1 MERGRSNLDTR
12 ESSTETGARHSDASR
27 SLILAIACSLL
38 GVVILWTIPKLG
50 HFEGALIPWPA
61 HGIAVAILLAAPRNS
76 RVGVA
81 LGIAIASLL
90 GTSVNAIS
98 MQVTWLRALSATSQ
112 LVGQTV
118 LVVFLFLKVAGERSP
133 LESTTAYSKLLVV
146 TTLGTIPI
154 AALASAILAIAGRDA
169 VPGYTLG
176 SWWVAAATSMGAIV
190 GGLLTILPGAPRSV
204 AGRSLNTLEFAVLGL
219 AYAMTLSSAYWDVP
233 IFGVAMP
240 PAVATLPFLAWAGIR
255 FGVRGF
261 GVIAAAL
268 IVAVIVAVWTD
279 VGPFSRLDDNSLDR
293 FRRSWVYLAS
303 LIGPAMI
310 FPIAVAERAEAERR
324 ARTALAQFQAMIA
337 GVSDLIAA
345 VDRDLVLVA
354 ANPSWLRA
362 FQSLYGATLK
372 PGDSPTEAY
381 ALAPAHRDLA
391 VGLWR
396 RALAGE
402 RFTVDRVMGDP
413 AHQVA
418 EFEVTYSPVLDERGE
433 IVGASQVLR
442 DVTVR
447 RQREAEQAE
456 ARRMESVGRLAGGI
470 AHDFNNLM
478 TAVMGYA
485 SLVRSSMP
493 NDDPRVADVAEVE
506 KAAMRAGNLTQ
517 QLLAFARQRQVQPR
531 VVDLGELVT
540 GLTGLLAPLL
550 GTRLALEVDVEPS
563 LRPVR
568 LDPTQFEQVIMN
580 LAINAR
586 DATPDGGRLRIVVK
600 NEERAGTRGVGLSVA
615 DDGTGMTDEV
625 RARIFEPFFTTKTLG
640 EGTGLGLATVHG
652 IVHQAGGQITVES
665 SVGVGTTF
673 RLFFPGD
680 PSP

>member
-1 MERGRSNLDTR
+1 MTND
-12 ESSTETGARHSDASR
+12 SSTEPGAKHSDSSR
-27 SLILAIACSLL
+27 VLVLAMACVLL
-38 GVVILWTIPKLG
+38 GVVILWTIPELG
-50 HFEGALIPWPA
+50 HFQGALIPWPA
-61 HGIAVAILLAAPRNS
+61 HGIAVAILLASPRRF

-81 LGIAIASLL
+81 LGIALASLL
-90 GTSVNAIS
+90 GTSINAIT
-98 MQVTWLRALSATSQ
+98 MQESWLRALSATSQ

-118 LVVFLFLKVAGERSP
+118 LVVFLYVRIAGERSP
-133 LESTTAYSKLLVV
+133 LESTAAYTKLLVV
-146 TTLGTIPI
+146 TTLATIPT

-176 SWWVAAATSMGAIV
+176 SWWVAAATSMGASV
-190 GGLLTILPGAPRSV
+190 GVVLSILPGAPRSI
-204 AGRSLNTLEFAVLGL
+204 AGRSLNTPEFAGLCL
-219 AYAMTLSSAYWDVP
+219 AYAATLSSAYFDVP
-233 IFGVAMP
+233 IFGIALP
-240 PAVATLPFLAWAGIR
+240 PAVAALPFLAWAGVR

-268 IVAVIVAVWTD
+268 IVAVLAAVWND

-310 FPIAVAERAEAERR
+310 FPIAVAERSEAERR

-337 GVSDLIAA
+337 GTSDLIAA

-362 FQSLYGATLK
+362 FESLYGATLK

-381 ALAPAHRDLA
+381 AQAPGHRDLA
-391 VGLWR
+391 VALWR

-402 RFTVDRVMGDP
+402 RFTVDRVIGDP
-413 AHQVA
+413 ERRVS
-418 EFEVTYSPVLDERGE
+418 EFEVTYSPVVDERGE

-506 KAAMRAGNLTQ
+506 KAAMRAGDLTQ
-517 QLLAFARQRQVQPR
+517 QLLAFARQRESTPR
-531 VVDLGELVT
+531 VVDLGALVK

-550 GTRLALEVDVEPS
+550 GTRLSLEVEVEPS
-563 LRPVR
+563 VRPVR

-600 NEERAGTRGVGLSVA
+600 NEERAGSAGVGLFVT
-615 DDGTGMTDEV
+615 DNGTGMSDEV
-625 RARIFEPFFTTKTLG
+625 RARIFEPFFTTKSLG
-640 EGTGLGLATVHG
+640 EGTGLGLATVYG

-665 SVGVGTTF
+665 TVGVGTTF

-680 PSP
+680 SST